1 MEKYQLVHEMVISS
15 IDRRSRFVAKSVE
28 HLFRPHV
35 IRIRPANWVNR
46 LMMADLLISP
56 PAAFAVL
63 CNRLIVW
70 KSLPFPKAAA
80 QCL

>member
-1 MEKYQLVHEMVISS
+1 MEKYQLVHERMISS
-15 IDRRSRFVAKSVE
+15 IDRLSRFVAKSVM

-35 IRIRPANWVNR
+35 IRIRSANRLRR
-46 LMMADLLISP
+46 LMMVDLLISP
-56 PAAFAVL
+56 PAASAVPR
-63 CNRLIVW
+63 NRLIVW